1 MTSVPHE
8 VCEIKPFKV
17 CINETVTLPTLKL
30 NNECVDVPK
39 EVCAL
44 EKVNPHQIKRPV
56 VTIWCNNTGNPC
68 IRYLDMLGIKYAKY
82 LTHGMSRSFYALID
96 K

>member
-17 CINETVTLPTLKL
+17 CINETVTLPSLKL
-30 NNECVDVPK
+30 VNECVDVPK

-56 VTIWCNNTGNPC
+56 VTIWCNNTGTLG
-68 IRYLDMLGIKYAKY
+68 IRDLDMLGTGYARY
-82 LTHGMSRSFYALID
+82 CDTRMSGSF
-96 K
+96 